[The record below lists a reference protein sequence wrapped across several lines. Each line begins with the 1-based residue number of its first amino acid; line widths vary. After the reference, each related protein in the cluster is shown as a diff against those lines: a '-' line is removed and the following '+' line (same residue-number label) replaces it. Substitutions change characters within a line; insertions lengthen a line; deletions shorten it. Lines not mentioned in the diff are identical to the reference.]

1 MEIIFGAIK
10 ESPAASMFAG
20 SIAVVYTARGLLG
33 RKPPRPIA
41 PSPIAWKGLHYKA
54 LFLVDRKASSPAR
67 KKTDTPTRKSP
78 NRRLKPK
85 VSPSDYYDRMVSPS
99 KVHTPERKMKVHAS
113 PSSRQGVSPVK
124 TPCSRATIERIH
136 RFDLYVWVLN
146 SDGKHIH
153 NDSITVANLLDQL
166 RIQVYS
172 WDPADCPTEEEVL
185 YKSSASWEVLAS
197 EFSDKCFRFADSV
210 GTMDFHTILIKTMIH
225 GRDDKLLSV
234 DRTVTTRFTRETIH
248 RPEAAV
254 SFKIPAGL
262 QVSSSLHKEI
272 LDLRP
277 MIAGS
282 RETYQTFT
290 VTLFCSEA
298 TRVKSTQHLDWMSVY
313 APLRHL
319 VLQGKAID
327 SRRIYHGQLMYDHLE
342 DLGKAF
348 EATMLSLRSA
358 VSAQAVARQLQP
370 FLCKSYYIAH
380 EEEVVGGAGRFCD
393 HLQAL
398 VAQGLESK
406 AVLKVMLEVDE
417 TVVRTLHWGSI

>member
-1 MEIIFGAIK
+1 MDRIFGAIK

-33 RKPPRPIA
+33 RKPRPIA
-41 PSPIAWKGLHYKA
+41 PSPIAWKGLHYKS
-54 LFLVDRKASSPAR
+54 LFLVDGKASSPAR
-67 KKTDTPTRKSP
+67 KKKSP
-78 NRRLKPK
+78 NRRLKSK

-113 PSSRQGVSPVK
+113 PSPF
-124 TPCSRATIERIH
+124 SRAMIERIH

-172 WDPADCPTEEEVL
+172 WDPADCPTEEDVL

-210 GTMDFHTILIKTMIH
+210 GTMDFHTILVKTMIH

-262 QVSSSLHKEI
+262 QVSCSLHKEI

-282 RETYQTFT
+282 RETYQDFT

-327 SRRIYHGQLMYDHLE
+327 SRRIYHGQLMYDNLE

-358 VSAQAVARQLQP
+358 VSAQTVARQLQP

-406 AVLKVMLEVDE
+406 AVLKVMLEVDG
-417 TVVRTLHWGSI
+417 TVVRTLHWGSN